1 MSVIWSYCYY
11 LVVYF
16 GIKTTLYYSLILG
29 ILNLCVIISYF
40 FIKVGNGSRWVILG
54 SFFISSNILVSH
66 TLYALV
72 FLLLYLGEFLI
83 DECLLGLIKSFL
95 GVHLFNYFKYIGIVG
110 ANYYK
115 VSLSIL

>member
-1 MSVIWSYCYY
+1 MSVIWSYYCYY

-29 ILNLCVIISYF
+29 ILNLCVISYF
-40 FIKVGNGSRWVILG
+40 LINVGNGSRCVIFG

-83 DECLLGLIKSFL
+83 DECLLGLTKSFL